1 MADLLF
7 ILFGFNCFAYI
18 CRMNN
23 SFTCLV
29 TYIQTNQTGGLP
41 WSCLVVGDEGW
52 ISPSR
57 KLLCL
62 CYTQKIY
69 ATHAWHTSILVW
81 LLGRSS
87 CSSPSTKEL
96 HDIVICLTAKNA
108 SVLDGIPGLLDMGGD
123 CRSRGREFESW
134 YIV

>member
-1 MADLLF
+1 MDWPKQKA
-7 ILFGFNCFAYI
+7 
-18 CRMNN
+18 
-23 SFTCLV
+23 
-29 TYIQTNQTGGLP
+29 
-41 WSCLVVGDEGW
+41 VVFM
-52 ISPSR
+52 
-57 KLLCL
+57 LNL
-62 CYTQKIY
+62 KIY
-69 ATHAWHTSILVW
+69 ATPARHNSIVVW

-134 YIV
+134 YIVYSFCWCVFYPSQLKVYSHNVDNEI